1 MGRMKE
7 LAMWL
12 SESVYIRHLS
22 DDEIMTIL
30 ASRYP
35 DIQKD
40 GLDIWLREQIKVVR
54 ENPNLYQSMFDIR

>member
-12 SESVYIRHLS
+12 SESVYSRQLS

-40 GLDIWLREQIKVVR
+40 GLDVWLREQIQAVR
-54 ENPNLYQSMFDIR
+54 ENPKFYQSMFD

>member
-12 SESVYIRHLS
+12 SESIYIRKLS
-22 DDEIMTIL
+22 DDEIMAIL
-30 ASRYP
+30 GNRYP

-40 GLDIWLREQIKVVR
+40 GFDVWLREQIQAVR
-54 ENPNLYQSMFDIR
+54 ENPNLYQSMFDIN